1 MKQNTVKVKD
11 IEISN
16 DLPIILIGG
25 PCLMESRS
33 HALEMAHALKEI
45 TDRVQIKFIFK
56 TSFDKAN
63 RTSIKSSRGV
73 GFKEG
78 IDVFA
83 EIKEKYNL
91 ATITDMHEID
101 QADEL
106 AKVVDVIQIPAL
118 LCKQTDIIT
127 AAAKTGCAIEVK
139 KGQFL
144 APDDMPYII
153 EKVTSTGN
161 NKFMICERGSCFGY
175 HKLINDM
182 AGIHLMSKY
191 GYPIIFD
198 GTHSVQEPAALG
210 NKSGGNRE
218 LVPYL
223 SRAAVS
229 IGVAGL
235 YWEIHENPD
244 NAPCDGPNMV
254 KLKDVENLI
263 KSMKEFDL
271 LAKNYNK
278 CMEN

>member
-1 MKQNTVKVKD
+1 MNQNVVKVKD